1 MKSTLRI
8 SLKSGERIFVNGAVL
23 RVDRKVAI
31 EFLNDVTFLLE
42 NHVLQPEDATTPLRQ
57 LYFIAQMIL
66 INPEGADQSTAMFR
80 KSIVMLLN
88 CFKHDEVLAEL
99 KRIDGLVTQG
109 RAFEALKAIRG
120 LYPIED
126 QHTQRAGTDAC
137 DGGTD
142 SQGDRAMAVSGVN
155 NTSNSYTAHGFRH
168 GFGGRQRSAATLNY
182 ESFLKL
188 LVAQMK
194 NQDPTQP
201 MDATQQIAQ
210 LATFS
215 QVEQT
220 IKTNSNLES
229 LLASKS
235 LTAGFDLHR
244 QDDHQQRRRDER
256 HDRRGRGDLRWRD
269 RDRDRRQG
277 DRDRDRRH
285 RVDHL
290 VRLGNVIVLTGWSGK
305 EAKTA
310 PQLFIPLRA
319 CRAAYGVLA

>member
-31 EFLNDVTFLLE
+31 EFMNDVTFLLE

-126 QHTQRAGTDAC
+126 QILNAQELTP
-137 DGGTD
+137 
-142 SQGDRAMAVSGVN
+142 
-155 NTSNSYTAHGFRH
+155 
-168 GFGGRQRSAATLNY
+168 AT
-182 ESFLKL
+182 
-188 LVAQMK
+188 
-194 NQDPTQP
+194 
-201 MDATQQIAQ
+201 
-210 LATFS
+210 
-215 QVEQT
+215 VEQ
-220 IKTNSNLES
+220 IRKEI
-229 LLASKS
+229 AP
-235 LTAGFDLHR
+235 
-244 QDDHQQRRRDER
+244 
-256 HDRRGRGDLRWRD
+256 WR
-269 RDRDRRQG
+269 
-277 DRDRDRRH
+277 
-285 RVDHL
+285 
-290 VRLGNVIVLTGWSGK
+290 
-305 EAKTA
+305 
-310 PQLFIPLRA
+310 
-319 CRAAYGVLA
+319 